1 VLHNSMIV
9 YAGGNADGNAH
20 SHDDLPVILAGAG
33 GGRLQT
39 GRFHEVRSMPMSNM
53 FLDMFEHMGI
63 EGIDKFGD
71 SDGRRAKI

>member
-1 VLHNSMIV
+1 
-9 YAGGNADGNAH
+9 
-20 SHDDLPVILAGAG
+20 
-33 GGRLQT
+33 
-39 GRFHEVRSMPMSNM
+39 M